1 MSFGLPYKGSKSA
14 IAKDII
20 AALPEG
26 NRLVDLFCGGCA
38 ITDYAMK
45 KTGKFNRFLIN
56 DIDERNPKTY
66 MRALNGGFRNE
77 DRWISR
83 QDFFKI
89 KETDDYARLCF
100 SFGNNGKTYMYGQ
113 QIEPYKRAIH
123 HIVFWEDY
131 APMEELCPAVVKII
145 HDYCDGKDQKGRR
158 LALGHAV
165 AAHVK
170 AMGSVEYWQSN
181 PMFRAVKVKWSE
193 DRRGMSS
200 AQWNRGSPLESLE
213 CLERMKRLES
223 PESLQSLQSLERLQS
238 LESLE
243 SLKSLESLQSLERLQ
258 SLEIRK
264 SLQSLQSLE
273 SLERLESLQSLE
285 SLERLESLQS
295 LESLERLERL
305 ENQNVQIVASSDD
318 YRNYVYQDDDVFY
331 CDPPYAN
338 TDKYT
343 VDFDHEAF
351 WQWCRTRNFPVYISE
366 YRAPED
372 FISVWSKE
380 KRRLF
385 SSSNL
390 SANAIE
396 HLFLHKKWI

>member
-20 AALPEG
+20 GVLPCG

-45 KTGKFNRFLIN
+45 KTDKFNRFLIN

-66 MRALNGGFRNE
+66 MKALNGRFRNE

-83 QDFFKI
+83 QDFFKL
-89 KETDDYARLCF
+89 KETDDYVRLCF
-100 SFGNNGKTYMYGQ
+100 SFGNNEKTYMYGPQ
-113 QIEPYKRAIH
+113 LEPYKRAIH

-145 HDYCDGKDQKGRR
+145 HDYCDGKDRKERR
-158 LALGHAV
+158 LALGKAV
-165 AAHVK
+165 SAHIKEV
-170 AMGSVEYWQSN
+170 GSLDYWQSN

-193 DRRGMSS
+193 DRRGISS
-200 AQWNRGSPLESLE
+200 SQWNRGSPLENLE
-213 CLERMKRLES
+213 RLES
-223 PESLQSLQSLERLQS
+223 PENLRCLERL
-238 LESLE
+238 
-243 SLKSLESLQSLERLQ
+243 K
-258 SLEIRK
+258 
-264 SLQSLQSLE
+264 SLE
-273 SLERLESLQSLE
+273 SLERLEIRQSMQ
-285 SLERLESLQS
+285 SLQS

-305 ENQNVQIVASSDD
+305 ERLQSQNVQIVASADD
-318 YRNYVYQDDDVFY
+318 YCNYVYQDGDVVY

-338 TDKYT
+338 TSKYT
-343 VDFDHEAF
+343 VDFDNEGF

-372 FISVWSKE
+372 FISVWSKD

-390 SANAIE
+390 SANAVE

>member
-20 AALPEG
+20 GVLPVG

-38 ITDYAMK
+38 ITDYALK
-45 KTGKFNRFLIN
+45 NTDKFNKFLIN

-66 MRALNGGFRNE
+66 MKALNGGFRNE

-83 QDFFKI
+83 QDFFKL
-89 KETDDYARLCF
+89 KETDDYVRLCF
-100 SFGNNGKTYMYGQ
+100 SFGNNGKTYMYGP

-123 HIVFWEDY
+123 HIVFWKDY
-131 APMEELCPAVVKII
+131 APMEELCPAVVKTI
-145 HDYCDGKDQKGRR
+145 HDYCDDKDRKGRR
-158 LALGHAV
+158 LALGRAV

-170 AMGSVEYWQSN
+170 AVGSFDYWQSN
-181 PMFRAVKVKWSE
+181 PMFRAVKVKWSPE
-193 DRRGMSS
+193 RRGLK
-200 AQWNRGSPLESLE
+200 GSELANNSLKDIAPQPMLVSLERLERLQSLECLQSMRSPLENLECLERMKSLESLE
-213 CLERMKRLES
+213 CLERM
-223 PESLQSLQSLERLQS
+223 QSLERLQS
-238 LESLE
+238 MER
-243 SLKSLESLQSLERLQ
+243 LKSM
-258 SLEIRK
+258 
-264 SLQSLQSLE
+264 QSLQSLE
-273 SLERLESLQSLE
+273 SLERLENVERME
-285 SLERLESLQS
+285 S
-295 LESLERLERL
+295 
-305 ENQNVQIVASSDD
+305 QNVQIVASADD
-318 YRNYVYQDDDVFY
+318 YRNYVYQDDDVVY

-338 TDKYT
+338 TSKYT
-343 VDFDHEAF
+343 VDFDNEGF

>member
-20 AALPEG
+20 GVLPGG

-38 ITDYAMK
+38 ITDYALK
-45 KTGKFNRFLIN
+45 NTDKFNRFLIN
-56 DIDERNPKTY
+56 DINERNPKTY
-66 MRALNGGFRNE
+66 MKALNGGFRNE

-83 QDFFKI
+83 QDFFKL
-89 KETDDYARLCF
+89 KETDDYVRLCF
-100 SFGNNGKTYMYGQ
+100 SFGNNGKTYMYGP

-158 LALGHAV
+158 LALGKAV

-193 DRRGMSS
+193 DRRGISS
-200 AQWNRGSPLESLE
+200 AQWNRGSPLE
-213 CLERMKRLES
+213 CLE
-223 PESLQSLQSLERLQS
+223 
-238 LESLE
+238 
-243 SLKSLESLQSLERLQ
+243 
-258 SLEIRK
+258 

-273 SLERLESLQSLE
+273 SLERLESLQSLQSLKSPE
-285 SLERLESLQS
+285 SLQSLQSLERMQS
-295 LESLERLERL
+295 LESLES
-305 ENQNVQIVASSDD
+305 QNVQIVASSDD
-318 YRNYVYQDDDVFY
+318 YCNYVYQDGDVVY

-343 VDFDHEAF
+343 VDFDNEGF

-372 FISVWSKE
+372 FISVWSKD

-385 SSSNL
+385 SSSNM

-396 HLFLHKKWI
+396 HLFLHNKWI

>member
-20 AALPEG
+20 GVLPGG

-38 ITDYAMK
+38 ITDYALK
-45 KTGKFNRFLIN
+45 NTDKFNRFLIN

-66 MRALNGGFRNE
+66 MKALNGVFRNE

-83 QDFFKI
+83 QDFFKL
-89 KETDDYARLCF
+89 KETDDYVRLCF
-100 SFGNNGKTYMYGQ
+100 SFGNSGKTYMYGP

-131 APMEELCPAVVKII
+131 TPMEELCPAVVKII
-145 HDYCDGKDQKGRR
+145 HDYCDGKDRKGRR
-158 LALGHAV
+158 LALGKAV

-170 AMGSVEYWQSN
+170 EMGSVEYWQSN

-200 AQWNRGSPLESLE
+200 SQWNRGSS
-213 CLERMKRLES
+213 
-223 PESLQSLQSLERLQS
+223 LQS

-243 SLKSLESLQSLERLQ
+243 RLQ
-258 SLEIRK
+258 

-273 SLERLESLQSLE
+273 SLEH
-285 SLERLESLQS
+285 LERLDRM
-295 LESLERLERL
+295 ER
-305 ENQNVQIVASSDD
+305 QNVQIVASADD
-318 YRNYVYQDDDVFY
+318 YRNYVYQDGDVVY
-331 CDPPYAN
+331 CDPPYVN
-338 TDKYT
+338 TSKYT
-343 VDFDHEAF
+343 ADFDNEGF
-351 WQWCRTRNFPVYISE
+351 WQWCRTRDFPVYVSE

-372 FISVWSKE
+372 FISIWCKE

-385 SSSNL
+385 NDRGL
-390 SANAIE
+390 STNAVE
-396 HLFLHKKWI
+396 HLFLHKKWLE

>member
-1 MSFGLPYKGSKSA
+1 MSFGLPYKGSKSS

-20 AALPEG
+20 GVLPGG
-26 NRLVDLFCGGCA
+26 NRLVDLFCGGCSV
-38 ITDYAMK
+38 TDYAMK
-45 KTGKFNRFLIN
+45 KTDKFNRFLIN
-56 DIDERNPKTY
+56 DIDGRNPRTY
-66 MRALNGGFRNE
+66 MKALNGGFRNE

-100 SFGNNGKTYMYGQ
+100 SFGNNGKTYMYGP
-113 QIEPYKRAIH
+113 QIEPYKRAMH

-145 HDYCDGKDQKGRR
+145 HDYCDGKDRKGRR
-158 LALGHAV
+158 LALGKAV
-165 AAHVK
+165 AAHIK
-170 AMGSVEYWQSN
+170 AVGSLDYWQSN

-200 AQWNRGSPLESLE
+200 SQWNRGIPLESLE
-213 CLERMKRLES
+213 SM
-223 PESLQSLQSLERLQS
+223 ESLPSLQCLERLQ
-238 LESLE
+238 
-243 SLKSLESLQSLERLQ
+243 
-258 SLEIRK
+258 

-273 SLERLESLQSLE
+273 SLERLESLE
-285 SLERLESLQS
+285 SLER
-295 LESLERLERL
+295 
-305 ENQNVQIVASSDD
+305 QNVQIVASADD
-318 YRNYVYQDDDVFY
+318 YRNYVYQDGDVVY
-331 CDPPYAN
+331 CDPPYEN

-343 VDFDHEAF
+343 VDFDNEGF
-351 WQWCRTRNFPVYISE
+351 WQWCRTRDFPVYVSE

-385 SSSNL
+385 SRSNL
-390 SANAIE
+390 SANTIE
-396 HLFLHKKWI
+396 HLFLHKKWLA

>member
-1 MSFGLPYKGSKSA
+1 MSFGVPYKGSKSA

-20 AALPEG
+20 GVLPDG

-45 KTGKFNRFLIN
+45 KTDKFNQFLIN

-66 MRALNGGFRNE
+66 MKVLNGGFRNE

-83 QDFFKI
+83 QDFFKL
-89 KETDDYARLCF
+89 KETDDYVRLCF
-100 SFGNNGKTYMYGQ
+100 SFGNNGKTYMYGPQ
-113 QIEPYKRAIH
+113 MEPYKRAIH

-131 APMEELCPAVVKII
+131 APMEELCPAVVKTI
-145 HDYCDGKDQKGRR
+145 HDYCDGKDRKGRR
-158 LALGHAV
+158 LALGKAV

-170 AMGSVEYWQSN
+170 AVGSLDYWQSN

-200 AQWNRGSPLESLE
+200 CQWNRGSPLESLE
-213 CLERMKRLES
+213 SLERVQSLRS
-223 PESLQSLQSLERLQS
+223 PESLQCLERLQS
-238 LESLE
+238 LESLRSPE
-243 SLKSLESLQSLERLQ
+243 RLERLQ
-258 SLEIRK
+258 SM
-264 SLQSLQSLE
+264 Q
-273 SLERLESLQSLE
+273 
-285 SLERLESLQS
+285 SLQS

-305 ENQNVQIVASSDD
+305 EHLERQNVQIVASADD
-318 YRNYVYQDDDVFY
+318 YRNYVYQDGDVVY
-331 CDPPYAN
+331 CDPPYEN

-343 VDFDHEAF
+343 VDFDNEAF
-351 WQWCRTRNFPVYISE
+351 WQWCRTRDFPVYISE

-385 SSSNL
+385 SRSNL
-390 SANAIE
+390 SANTIE

>member
-14 IAKDII
+14 IAKDIVAI
-20 AALPEG
+20 LPGG

-38 ITDYAMK
+38 ITDFAMK
-45 KTGKFNRFLIN
+45 KTDKFNRFLIN

-66 MRALNGGFRNE
+66 MKALNGGFRNE

-83 QDFFKI
+83 QDFFKL
-89 KETDDYARLCF
+89 KETDDYVRLCF
-100 SFGNNGKTYMYGQ
+100 SFGNSGKTYMYGP

-131 APMEELCPAVVKII
+131 APMEELCPAVVKTI

-158 LALGHAV
+158 LALGKAV

-170 AMGSVEYWQSN
+170 AVGSVEYWQSN

-200 AQWNRGSPLESLE
+200 CQWNRWSSLESLE
-213 CLERMKRLES
+213 
-223 PESLQSLQSLERLQS
+223 SLERLQS
-238 LESLE
+238 LRSPESLE
-243 SLKSLESLQSLERLQ
+243 CLERLQ

-264 SLQSLQSLE
+264 SMQSLQSLE
-273 SLERLESLQSLE
+273 N
-285 SLERLESLQS
+285 
-295 LESLERLERL
+295 LERLERL
-305 ENQNVQIVASSDD
+305 ERMESQNVQIFASADD
-318 YRNYVYQDDDVFY
+318 YCNYVYQDGDVVY

-338 TDKYT
+338 TYKYT
-343 VDFDHEAF
+343 VDFDNEGF
-351 WQWCRTRNFPVYISE
+351 WQWCRTRDFPVYVSE

-396 HLFLHKKWI
+396 HLFLHKKWLE

>member
-20 AALPEG
+20 GVLPGG

-38 ITDYAMK
+38 ITDYALK
-45 KTGKFNRFLIN
+45 NTDKFNRFLIN
-56 DIDERNPKTY
+56 DIDERSPKTY
-66 MRALNGGFRNE
+66 MKALNGGFRNE

-83 QDFFKI
+83 QDFFKL
-89 KETDDYARLCF
+89 KETDDYVRLCF
-100 SFGNNGKTYMYGQ
+100 SFGNSGKTYMYGQ

-158 LALGHAV
+158 LALGKAV

-200 AQWNRGSPLESLE
+200 AQWNRGIP
-213 CLERMKRLES
+213 
-223 PESLQSLQSLERLQS
+223 LQS

-243 SLKSLESLQSLERLQ
+243 SLRSPENLQCLERLQSLECLERLVSPKSPLQSLECLERLQ

-264 SLQSLQSLE
+264 SMQSLQSMERLQSLQSLE
-273 SLERLESLQSLE
+273 SLERLKRLQSLE
-285 SLERLESLQS
+285 S
-295 LESLERLERL
+295 
-305 ENQNVQIVASSDD
+305 QNVQIVASADD
-318 YRNYVYQDDDVFY
+318 YCNYVYQDGDVVY

-351 WQWCRTRNFPVYISE
+351 WQWCRTRDFPVYVSE

-372 FISVWSKE
+372 FISVWSKD

>member
-20 AALPEG
+20 GVLPGG

-45 KTGKFNRFLIN
+45 KTDKFNRFLIN

-66 MRALNGGFRNE
+66 MKALNGAFRNE
-77 DRWISR
+77 ARWISR
-83 QDFFKI
+83 QDFFKL
-89 KETDDYARLCF
+89 KETDDYVRLCF
-100 SFGNNGKTYMYGQ
+100 SFGNDGKTYMYGP

-145 HDYCDGKDQKGRR
+145 HDYCDGKDRKARR
-158 LALGHAV
+158 LALGKAV
-165 AAHVK
+165 ADHVK

-181 PMFRAVKVKWSE
+181 PMFRSVKVKWSE
-193 DRRGMSS
+193 DRRGISS
-200 AQWNRGSPLESLE
+200 SQWNRGSPLENLE
-213 CLERMKRLES
+213 RLERM
-223 PESLQSLQSLERLQS
+223 
-238 LESLE
+238 
-243 SLKSLESLQSLERLQ
+243 Q

-264 SLQSLQSLE
+264 SMQSLQSLE
-273 SLERLESLQSLE
+273 SLERLQRLQS
-285 SLERLESLQS
+285 
-295 LESLERLERL
+295 
-305 ENQNVQIVASSDD
+305 QNAQIVASADD
-318 YRNYVYQDDDVFY
+318 YCNYVYQDGDVVY
-331 CDPPYAN
+331 CDPPYEN

-343 VDFDHEAF
+343 VDFDNEGF
-351 WQWCRTRNFPVYISE
+351 WQWCRTRDFPIYVSE